1 MAKSEGPTLLD
12 EDTLIARYFAPIAGP
27 AGLRL
32 IDDAAVL
39 APPPGMDLVVTA
51 DALVAGVHFFADDPA
66 GSIARKAL
74 AVNLSDL
81 AAKGAEPLGFVLT
94 LALQAG
100 WTADWLGAFA
110 AGLAEEAASAPC
122 PLLGGDTVRTPG
134 PLTLS
139 ITAFGTVPHGRMVR
153 RTGAVA
159 GDRLYVTGTIGDAA
173 LGLRLRRGDVLGL
186 GHGERDHLRDRF
198 LHPRARLV
206 LRAALL
212 AHAHGAMDVS
222 DGLVGDLAKMMRAS
236 GATAEVEL
244 GAIPLSPAARTAIA
258 AAPDLFDVAVT
269 GGDDYEILAAVP
281 VAEAAAF
288 ERAAMASG
296 IAVTPIGTV
305 LPGAIPPLFRAA
317 DGAAR
322 SFGRGSFSHF

>member
-1 MAKSEGPTLLD
+1 MLD

-32 IDDAAVL
+32 LDDAAVL
-39 APPPGMDLVVTA
+39 TPPAGMDLVITA
-51 DALVAGVHFFADDPA
+51 DALVAGIHFFADDPA
-66 GSIARKAL
+66 SSIARKTL

-94 LALQAG
+94 LALQVG

-110 AGLAEEAASAPC
+110 AGLADEAASAAC

-153 RTGAVA
+153 RTGAEV

-173 LGLRLRRGDVLGL
+173 LGLRLRLGDLVDLGQ
-186 GHGERDHLRDRF
+186 GERDHLVDRF
-198 LHPRARLV
+198 LHPRPRLA

-236 GATAEVEL
+236 GTSAEVDL
-244 GAIPLSPAARTAIA
+244 SAVPLSPAARTTITV
-258 AAPDLFDVAVT
+258 APELFDVAVT
-269 GGDDYEILAAVP
+269 GGDDYEILAAVSL
-281 VAEAAAF
+281 AEVAAF
-288 ERAAMASG
+288 ERAAMAAG
-296 IAVTPIGTV
+296 VAVTPIGAV
-305 LPGAIPPLFRAA
+305 LPGTAPPLFRAA
-317 DGAAR
+317 DGTAR
-322 SFGRGSFSHF
+322 SFGHGSFSHF

>member
-1 MAKSEGPTLLD
+1 MELLD

-32 IDDAAVL
+32 LDDAAVL
-39 APPPGMDLVVTA
+39 TPPAGMDLVVTA
-51 DALVAGVHFFADDPA
+51 DALVAGIHFFADDPA

-100 WTADWLGAFA
+100 RTADWLGGFA
-110 AGLAEEAASAPC
+110 AGLAEEAASAAC

-153 RTGAVA
+153 RTGAAA

-173 LGLRLRRGDVLGL
+173 LGLRLRCGDIPNLGQ
-186 GHGERDHLRDRF
+186 GERDHLLDRF
-198 LHPRARLV
+198 LHPRARLA

-222 DGLVGDLAKMMRAS
+222 DGFVGDLAKMMRAS
-236 GATAEVEL
+236 GATAEVDL
-244 GAIPLSPAARTAIA
+244 SAVPLSPAARATIA
-258 AAPDLFDVAVT
+258 AAPELFDVAVT

-281 VAEAAAF
+281 LAEVAAF
-288 ERAAMASG
+288 ERAAMAAG
-296 IAVTPIGTV
+296 VAAAPIGAV
-305 LPGAIPPLFRAA
+305 LPGTAPPRFRAA
-317 DGAAR
+317 DGTAR